1 YSANAKKQLIRVWR
15 LMGMPSGKYMKP
27 VMQDW
32 LDALETHQELAFGR
46 SGYNPG
52 VRVQLLAMSA
62 ATIDRY
68 LKAERDR
75 LAVKGISTTKPG
87 ALLRT
92 SISVRKAGDEVEDE
106 PGFFETDTV
115 AHCGPTLKGEFARTL
130 TMTDVLTGWVQL
142 EVLRNN
148 ARVHILAAL
157 DRATAAIPYDIAGL
171 DCDNRSEFINH
182 EVMGWAADRLI
193 SFTRSR
199 PYKQNDQA
207 TVESKNNHAVRRD
220 GFHHRYDTDDE
231 RAILAALWQVV
242 CLKLN
247 FFTATKKP
255 TGWTQDA
262 SGRRKRVYDQPTTPY
277 QRLLDSGTLSTEQ
290 QEELAAIYRSINPAQ
305 LTRQILTYQDR
316 LISLAKDKTL
326 SLAAS
331 ADAKHQAR
339 VKRRTTGIRTKA
351 S

>member
-1 YSANAKKQLIRVWR
+1 V
-15 LMGMPSGKYMKP
+15 
-27 VMQDW
+27 
-32 LDALETHQELAFGR
+32 H
-46 SGYNPG
+46 
-52 VRVQLLAMSA
+52 
-62 ATIDRY
+62 
-68 LKAERDR
+68 
-75 LAVKGISTTKPG
+75 
-87 ALLRT
+87 
-92 SISVRKAGDEVEDE
+92 
-106 PGFFETDTV
+106 
-115 AHCGPTLKGEFARTL
+115 
-130 TMTDVLTGWVQL
+130 L

-148 ARVHILAAL
+148 AQVHILAGL
-157 DRATAAIPYDIAGL
+157 DWAAAAIPYAIAGL
-171 DCDNRSEFINH
+171 DCDNGSEFINH
-182 EVMGWAADRLI
+182 EVMHWAADRLI
-193 SFTRSR
+193 FFTRGR
-199 PYKQNDQA
+199 PYQKNDQA
-207 TVESKNNHAVRRD
+207 TVESKNNHAVRRY
-220 GFHHRYDTDDE
+220 GFHFRYDTDDE

-247 FFTATKKP
+247 YFTATKKP